1 MTNYIEYDED
11 YDVLE
16 VISVAGDFD
25 LFIASTLHTD
35 FQTAIDLRIEMLN
48 TMLSDPKLIHSG
60 RDYDVFRG
68 GLRMA
73 EEVRNM
79 FTDIRDGFINVE
91 KESIKDED

>member
-1 MTNYIEYDED
+1 MTEYIAYDED
-11 YDVLE
+11 YDILE
-16 VISVAGDFD
+16 VTSGEADFD
-25 LFIASTLHTD
+25 MFIKSTLHTD

-48 TMLSDPKLIHSG
+48 GMLSDPKLIHSG

-79 FTDIRDGFINVE
+79 FTDIRDSFIKVE
-91 KESIKDED
+91 KESINED